1 MKPITILFFTII
13 FSFFITSCNKIDLTA
28 SYISVEPTVMHMD
41 VSQYNN
47 EHSTNY
53 DVSELATM
61 TSQKFSDVWVY
72 VDGTSLGTWELPCK
86 IPILSTG
93 NTRITLYPGVKMNGV
108 STTRPRYPFV
118 DGVTKILDL
127 EGGKVLSIDDLTFK
141 YSTATKFEWIEN
153 FTRDYNSVFSAS
165 SNNGINFEHITDPDD
180 YSNRIGMLSLEDSV
194 TEFEVVSNNMTF
206 GNQLPSSVF
215 LEMDY
220 RCDIE
225 EGEISV
231 SMLIDKSTTSV
242 TTTEPLVIVNAGTEW
257 KKIYINLTQSIT
269 RNSTYAIGY
278 RVQLAGGR
286 DENSNPVHF
295 YFDNMKV
302 IYQ

>member
-1 MKPITILFFTII
+1 MKKFTLLLFSLTLPFLIA
-13 FSFFITSCNKIDLTA
+13 SCNKIDLTA
-28 SYISVEPTVMHMD
+28 SYISVEPSAFHMD

-47 EHSTNY
+47 EHNTNY
-53 DVSELATM
+53 DASELVTIA
-61 TSQKFSDVWVY
+61 SQNFSDVWVY

-86 IPILSTG
+86 IPILSSDS
-93 NTRITLYPGVKMNGV
+93 TRITLYPGVKMNGV

-118 DGVTKILDL
+118 DGVTKFLNL
-127 EGGKVLSIDDLTFK
+127 KGGEVLNIDDITFK
-141 YSTATKFEWIEN
+141 YSSATKFEWIEN

-165 SNNGINFEHITDPDD
+165 TEGGINFVHITDPDNF
-180 YSNRIGMLSLEDSV
+180 SNRIGMLALEDSV
-194 TEFEVVSNNMTF
+194 TEFEVISSNMTF
-206 GNQLPSSVF
+206 GNKLPSSVF

-225 EGEISV
+225 EAEVSV

-242 TTTEPLVIVNAGTEW
+242 TTTEPLVIVNAGPEW
-257 KKIYINLTQSIT
+257 KKIYINLTQSIA
-269 RNSTYAIGY
+269 RNSVNAIKY

-286 DENSNPVHF
+286 DDNNPVHF